1 MRLVYFN
8 PSLNLLNVLNR
19 TLFIEVR
26 IVVSTEKRRL
36 IDGEELL
43 LNFSYPID
51 EKIFLTTTIEET
63 TDRRGNYALWIG
75 GDSDGLAHIRI
86 NMRRFTVSAA
96 KIGRKGT
103 VRSFRDAKMWY
114 FPSRDRPNQNPY
126 EYVSSVSSS
135 IQIRL
140 ASVVSLGSN
149 FSSGRLSAQPF

>member
-8 PSLNLLNVLNR
+8 PSLNVLNVLNR

-43 LNFSYPID
+43 FSLGYSID
-51 EKIFLTTTIEET
+51 QKVFFSSAIKKATNWC
-63 TDRRGNYALWIG
+63 GNYALWIG
-75 GDSDGLAHIRI
+75 GDSDGLGHIRI
-86 NMRRFTVSAA
+86 NMRSFTVSAE